1 MIKFYV
7 NDFGDT
13 SGSSL
18 RNCRTHYIER
28 YLEPYGIES
37 EIVRLNKSNPI
48 TSEFL
53 MSILSK
59 QAESSRGIES
69 ITRRGMFKIQSA
81 NLRTLAKYDSKA
93 VRDWK
98 LMLMEKEHPLT
109 VKGVINWLLEH
120 PYFVNT
126 LIMYDDE
133 TDMYYTTHIAEGC
146 KLACKR
152 KSRSA
157 RRKLNYERTILIE
170 AADCNN
176 AISSAGHDDFWA
188 KYEEEFDYTVL

>member
-37 EIVRLNKSNPI
+37 EIVRLNRANPI

-59 QAESSRGIES
+59 QAEISRGIES

-81 NLRTLAKYDSKA
+81 NLRTLAKYDSEA

-170 AADCNN
+170 AADYNN

-188 KYEEEFDYTVL
+188 KYEEEFEYTVL

>member
-37 EIVRLNKSNPI
+37 EIVRLNKANPI

-59 QAESSRGIES
+59 QAEISRGIES

-81 NLRTLAKYDSKA
+81 NLRTLAKYDSEA

-98 LMLMEKEHPLT
+98 LMLMEREHPLT

-157 RRKLNYERTILIE
+157 RRKLNYERTILLE
-170 AADCNN
+170 AADYNN

>member
-7 NDFGDT
+7 NGFGDT

-53 MSILSK
+53 MSVLSK
-59 QAESSRGIES
+59 QAESTRGIES

-81 NLRTLAKYDSKA
+81 NLRTLAKYDSEA

-98 LMLMEKEHPLT
+98 LMLLEKEHPLT
-109 VKGVINWLLEH
+109 VKGVINWLLDH

-146 KLACKR
+146 QLACKR

-157 RRKLNYERTILIE
+157 RRKLNYERLMLVE
-170 AADCNN
+170 AADYNN
-176 AISSAGHDDFWA
+176 TISSSGHDDFWA
-188 KYEEEFDYTVL
+188 KYEEEFEYTVL

>member
-7 NDFGDT
+7 NDLGDT

-28 YLEPYGIES
+28 YLEPYSIEN
-37 EIVRLNKSNPI
+37 EIVRLNKANPI

-53 MSILSK
+53 MSVLSK
-59 QAESSRGIES
+59 QAEISRGIES
-69 ITRRGMFKIQSA
+69 ITRRGMFNIQSA

-93 VRDWK
+93 VRNWK
-98 LMLMEKEHPLT
+98 LMLLDREHPLT
-109 VKGVINWLLEH
+109 VKGVINWLLDH

-133 TDMYYTTHIAEGC
+133 SDMYYTTHIAEGC
-146 KLACKR
+146 KAACKR
-152 KSRSA
+152 KARSV
-157 RRKLNYERTILIE
+157 RRKLNYERFLLLE
-170 AADCNN
+170 SVDRNDDL
-176 AISSAGHDDFWA
+176 SSSGHEDFWA
-188 KYEEEFDYTVL
+188 QQEEEFEYKVL

>member
-37 EIVRLNKSNPI
+37 EIVRLNKANPI

-59 QAESSRGIES
+59 QAEISRGIES

-157 RRKLNYERTILIE
+157 RRKLNYERTILLE
-170 AADCNN
+170 AADYNN
-176 AISSAGHDDFWA
+176 TISSSGHDDFWA

>member
-37 EIVRLNKSNPI
+37 EIVRLNRANPI

-59 QAESSRGIES
+59 QAEISRGIES

-81 NLRTLAKYDSKA
+81 NLRTLAKYDSEA

-98 LMLMEKEHPLT
+98 LMLMEREHPLT

-157 RRKLNYERTILIE
+157 RRKLNYERTILVE
-170 AADCNN
+170 AADYNN
-176 AISSAGHDDFWA
+176 AISSSGHDDFWA